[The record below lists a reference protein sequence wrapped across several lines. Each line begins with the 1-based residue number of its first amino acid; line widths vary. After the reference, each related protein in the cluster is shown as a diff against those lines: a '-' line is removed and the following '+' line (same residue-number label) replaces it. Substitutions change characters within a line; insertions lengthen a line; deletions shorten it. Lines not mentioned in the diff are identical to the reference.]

1 MAPII
6 IPLALETLIKERFDS
21 DNEIGLWLLA
31 ENKDG
36 TRLVTH
42 WDMYQEGANS
52 IDARFVQSCPPSFVG
67 AAKAN
72 SRHELIPGHMH
83 ARSYGTL
90 VEVFDPYFTL
100 PNPTKGHPP
109 GTIVEGEFFVHPTE
123 RRQGDTGAIQGWA
136 RYFKDVH
143 DISVRTHL
151 FVHPAYGSE
160 GSVMAPELVRISAYE
175 LDAAAPF
182 GVRGVSIER
191 YCGDTIK

>member
-6 IPLALETLIKERFDS
+6 IPLALETLIKEKFDS
-21 DNEIGLWLLA
+21 DNEIGLWLLS

-42 WDMYQEGANS
+42 WDMYREGQNS
-52 IDARFVQSCPPSFVG
+52 IDARFIQSCPPPFLEAV
-67 AAKAN
+67 KAN
-72 SRHELIPGHMH
+72 PQCYELIPGHMH

-100 PNPTKGHPP
+100 PNPTEGHPP
-109 GTIVEGEFFVHPTE
+109 GSIVDGEFFVHPSE

-143 DISVRTHL
+143 DISARTHL

-160 GSVMAPELVRISAYE
+160 GNVMAPELVRISGYE
-175 LDAAAPF
+175 LDAAARF
-182 GVRGVSIER
+182 GVRKVAVECRIVE
-191 YCGDTIK
+191 